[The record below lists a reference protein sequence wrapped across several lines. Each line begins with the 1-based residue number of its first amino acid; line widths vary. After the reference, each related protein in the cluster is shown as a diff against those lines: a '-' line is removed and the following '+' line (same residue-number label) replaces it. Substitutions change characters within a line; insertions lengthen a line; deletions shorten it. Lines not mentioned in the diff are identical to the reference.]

1 MDTKTVL
8 KIISLPISKLPERRS
23 RYRVPRWDDGTV
35 HGPSFNRETE
45 YANQPFQEN
54 AGAEL
59 LHSVRR

>member
-8 KIISLPISKLPERRS
+8 KIISLPISKLPERHG
-23 RYRVPRWDDGTV
+23 RYWVHPVDDGTV

-45 YANQPFQEN
+45 NANQPFQEN

-59 LHSVRR
+59 LHGVRR